1 MHGRRFTDVVKERVA
16 GAARTVARAM
26 PTRRDIRRRS
36 DRLGRWIHDY
46 PISAAIGATVIGF
59 FVGVLLPATRLETDR
74 IRDVK
79 RAARDASAEAIEA
92 GRELV
97 LETMW
102 TTLGSRRTNG
112 PG

>member
-1 MHGRRFTDVVKERVA
+1 MHGKRFGDVVKERVTD
-16 GAARTVARAM
+16 AARNVARSM
-26 PTRRDIRRRS
+26 PTRRDLRRRS

-59 FVGVLLPATRLETDR
+59 MVGALLPATRLETDR

-97 LETMW
+97 LETVW

>member
-1 MHGRRFTDVVKERVA
+1 MHGRRFSDVMKERVA
-16 GAARTVARAM
+16 GAARSVSRTM
-26 PTRRDIRRRS
+26 PTRRDLRRRT
-36 DRLGRWIHDY
+36 DRIGRWIHDY
-46 PISAAIGATVIGF
+46 PISAAIGASMIGF
-59 FVGVLLPATRLETDR
+59 MIGVLLPATRLETER

-97 LETMW
+97 LETVW

>member
-1 MHGRRFTDVVKERVA
+1 MHGRRFTDVVKDRVA
-16 GAARTVARAM
+16 GATRSVARAM
-26 PTRRDIRRRS
+26 PTKRDIRRRT

-59 FVGVLLPATRLETDR
+59 LVGAMLPATRVETDR
-74 IRDVK
+74 IRDVR

-97 LETMW
+97 LETVW